1 MIIFSEI
8 CKQCIGGT
16 RGSCGTGGCVAVL
29 GLDVLSNGFLCT
41 GYLCT
46 LSCVFFTLCC
56 VLL

>member
-1 MIIFSEI
+1 MKFVNSVLVV
-8 CKQCIGGT
+8 QGV
-16 RGSCGTGGCVAVL
+16 VAVL
-29 GLDVLSNGFLCT
+29 EGVLWNWVSDVLSNGFLCT